1 MMHKNFCFER
11 LNRSSCKRARLFGGP
26 RHLRGVTLVG
36 MMVGLLIS
44 MFIVLGMLSV
54 FRTVVGVTVQARQ
67 DSGQDD
73 RRASA
78 FMRITMEVQDAGFG
92 VDNPVY
98 GQQLLVLNNAS
109 LGVGN
114 VGLSGTPSLVSGTS
128 AVNSGNA
135 LLWAVHDP
143 SAVAAQCAGFLYK
156 AATDA
161 SAQLL
166 HLPLVN
172 CAGDMTDLAT
182 LTWAPQVWLQ
192 GSSAAQIVQASA
204 THVHGPAMPVIGS
217 SKATAASRTAIRA
230 SQGATG
236 KRPSRLI
243 AKAPRSGSRSPG
255 RCRPPAPGCP
265 G

>member
-54 FRTVVGVTVQARQ
+54 FRTVVRVTVQARQ

-192 GSSAAQIVQASA
+192 GSSAQPL
-204 THVHGPAMPVIGS
+204 PAMHFETSAGVCSPFGVVGTFGALSLSVFAVRGDDLANPVE
-217 SKATAASRTAIRA
+217 SRQCLLNFA
-230 SQGATG
+230 
-236 KRPSRLI
+236 PS
-243 AKAPRSGSRSPG
+243 
-255 RCRPPAPGCP
+255 PPASPS
-265 G
+265 